1 MRQRPLGD
9 AIAVTIRQQQ
19 DHAQKQGLPRPD
31 PEVIRAR
38 IGRALTVSDNK
49 QSR

>member
-1 MRQRPLGD
+1 MKTRPIGE
-9 AIAVTIRQQQ
+9 AIDLTVRQQQ